1 MTLLALKKAAPRF
14 AHISSSIVAIA
25 YCSPQHQHAGS
36 LWTILKC
43 FGFGDLP
50 ERLNGYG
57 IHSLD
62 NVMTLD
68 PTIHDWFDRLE
79 IWFEAVVSDFKFSSP
94 LTLNMRRMAWK
105 IPMLFGL
112 SETIAFANAS
122 QTQ

>member
-1 MTLLALKKAAPRF
+1 
-14 AHISSSIVAIA
+14 
-25 YCSPQHQHAGS
+25 
-36 LWTILKC
+36 LWAILKC
-43 FGFGDLP
+43 FGYEGLP
-50 ERLNGYG
+50 ERLNGDG

-79 IWFEAVVSDFKFSSP
+79 IWFEAVVSDFKFLSP

-105 IPMLFGL
+105 IPMLFAL
-112 SETIAFANAS
+112 SETIVFARAR